1 MVYTHAFQARWTHG
15 IAIIS
20 GNDGRV
26 ERMALY
32 ANHEMPTL
40 PPEKKPKED
49 PGDRLV

>member
-1 MVYTHAFQARWTHG
+1 VYQHAYQARWQHG

-20 GNDGRV
+20 GNDGRI

-32 ANHEMPTL
+32 ANHEMPTIPAVPDP
-40 PPEKKPKED
+40 PPE

>member
-1 MVYTHAFQARWTHG
+1 VYQHAYQARWKHG

-20 GNDGRV
+20 GNDGRI
-26 ERMALY
+26 ERIALY

-40 PPEKKPKED
+40 PEPPPEPQD